1 MKKGVSSL
9 GFRKWGRH
17 GLDGLSRGRGE
28 KKKGG
33 GHSGAGGK
41 LRKIREK
48 RDKALE
54 RKA

>member
-1 MKKGVSSL
+1 MSSL

-33 GHSGAGGK
+33 GHSGEGGDLLELRK
-41 LRKIREK
+41 LRKIG
-48 RDKALE
+48 E
-54 RKA
+54 RKR